1 MKSCAAGFTEWL
13 LFHIWKPNPSTK
25 ISCIDVLVPET
36 VIYRLGKPFFWYFTL
51 PTGEIL
57 RKARSRVTHKYIL
70 QEFLANSSEILAYYL
85 GFVNSSKAN
94 ANSAVIEFFTE
105 DSLVDFIHNRDKCKT
120 GILQQW
126 IEPKSGQNSLIK
138 VQWSQQF
145 CLIERRINKFKIDD
159 NKVDFYDKLVTY
171 EGMQYNSCLEP
182 VTAPW
187 IIAEIQKICL
197 GIASHVTVVTG
208 GNVTV
213 TRMVLFFK
221 QDKYDKLWLMYCSA
235 LKVMDISVP
244 QFEIAMKWQE
254 LEVVVPDNIVLKKL
268 PLEAKGFE
276 VKKNRALCVG
286 CNFLT
291 KTKNMYDISLSSLVK
306 AFIKGKNLP
315 QQGESVRGDIT
326 EIEEKYDLVPRI
338 VRRMNKKITNQKYKE
353 MQNDPTWDTLQVKVC
368 EDCFLHFTRPRS
380 VKRKKNKPKISE
392 SRSITPPLLT
402 ELKRNQS
409 EKVVLNI
416 KPLPLIKNKQRF
428 DMLKIESS
436 LATPTDNVLQNS
448 FILKA
453 PVPPESA
460 LQMSVVRKVM
470 IPSDNHS
477 QNSFLK
483 RTPANPYDILQK
495 SELNQ
500 LPQSH
505 DVTNVIRKFER
516 LPSVAAKPKLMK
528 YIIES
533 SSKNAIPIYGKISL
547 TPNKRQASSIST
559 SFSRGNITTTSESDF
574 IQDTLTL
581 LKNSINKLSS

>member
-1 MKSCAAGFTEWL
+1 M
-13 LFHIWKPNPSTK
+13 
-25 ISCIDVLVPET
+25 
-36 VIYRLGKPFFWYFTL
+36 
-51 PTGEIL
+51 
-57 RKARSRVTHKYIL
+57 
-70 QEFLANSSEILAYYL
+70 
-85 GFVNSSKAN
+85 
-94 ANSAVIEFFTE
+94 
-105 DSLVDFIHNRDKCKT
+105 
-120 GILQQW
+120 
-126 IEPKSGQNSLIK
+126 
-138 VQWSQQF
+138 
-145 CLIERRINKFKIDD
+145 
-159 NKVDFYDKLVTY
+159 
-171 EGMQYNSCLEP
+171 
-182 VTAPW
+182 
-187 IIAEIQKICL
+187 
-197 GIASHVTVVTG
+197 
-208 GNVTV
+208 
-213 TRMVLFFK
+213 
-221 QDKYDKLWLMYCSA
+221 
-235 LKVMDISVP
+235 
-244 QFEIAMKWQE
+244 
-254 LEVVVPDNIVLKKL
+254 
-268 PLEAKGFE
+268 
-276 VKKNRALCVG
+276 
-286 CNFLT
+286 
-291 KTKNMYDISLSSLVK
+291 
-306 AFIKGKNLP
+306 
-315 QQGESVRGDIT
+315 
-326 EIEEKYDLVPRI
+326 
-338 VRRMNKKITNQKYKE
+338 
-353 MQNDPTWDTLQVKVC
+353 
-368 EDCFLHFTRPRS
+368 
-380 VKRKKNKPKISE
+380 
-392 SRSITPPLLT
+392 LT